1 VSAGELNHLIHL
13 YGCAIVFTMAALQ
26 AVGVPL
32 PGTTALI
39 LASVYAADHRGLP
52 IAWVIVAAAF
62 GALLGTSGGYLI
74 GRWGGERL
82 LARLTARMR
91 QGPERVAYWR
101 AEFAAH
107 GGKLVVLG
115 RFVVGLRNLAGL
127 LAGASGMRPTRFLL
141 LSAFGAGIWALS
153 AGLEYYYFGHA
164 LAGSGSWLQI
174 VLVVIG
180 IGWAVISVRY
190 LRRRALGPLPA
201 PQSTQPAAV
210 RTSRTSRDEAPS
222 TR

>member
-13 YGCAIVFTMAALQ
+13 YGCAIVFAMAALQ

-32 PGTTALI
+32 PGTTVLI
-39 LASVYAADHRGLP
+39 LASVYAANHGGVP
-52 IAWVIVAAAF
+52 IAWVIVAAAG
-62 GALLGTSGGYLI
+62 GALVGTCGGYLI

-82 LARLTARMR
+82 LAWLTGRMR
-91 QGPERVAYWR
+91 QGPERLAHWR
-101 AEFAAH
+101 AQFAAH

-127 LAGASGMRPTRFLL
+127 LAGASGMRGARFLL
-141 LSAFGAGIWALS
+141 LSAFGAAIWATS
-153 AGLEYYYFGHA
+153 AGLEYYFFGHA

-174 VLVVIG
+174 ALVVIG
-180 IGWAVISVRY
+180 IGWAVISIRFM
-190 LRRRALGPLPA
+190 RRRVLGPLPA
-201 PQSTQPAAV
+201 LHSAQPDDA
-210 RTSRTSRDEAPS
+210 RTISTSRDDAPS